1 MRDGVPRRSCYPLL
15 FSLISNMRLE
25 MVQDGDIQTVVTN
38 GRLKGS
44 HVACGLALISMALSQ
59 VE

>member
-44 HVACGLALISMALSQ
+44 RGLWVGTNINELKSS
-59 VE
+59 